1 MTRGRGTKTPD
12 EGAMTP
18 VMLAVGDIGG
28 KTGEFW
34 QNEKGNPMVR
44 ENWRARRKT
53 SGVVPR
59 TKIVLEGAI
68 A

>member
-1 MTRGRGTKTPD
+1 VKTDMTKGGGTKTPD

-34 QNEKGNPMVR
+34 QHER
-44 ENWRARRKT
+44 LARW
-53 SGVVPR
+53 
-59 TKIVLEGAI
+59 
-68 A
+68 